1 MGGEPQKAGRD
12 NVDWLDYARFLA
24 AFIVMAFH
32 YLANGPRH
40 GKTGE
45 ATGFGLVGQVAEYGY
60 LGVDLFF
67 IISGFVI
74 FWSAIGRPADKFA
87 VSRASRLW
95 LTFVVCM
102 SFTALVETLT
112 RTDPVT
118 PLRYLVNLTMIPDWL
133 GQKSVDG
140 VYWTLAVEI
149 AFYGAVF
156 LAIVLG
162 WTRRPALLVAAWVGV
177 MAIARLAGTLFGFEP
192 PMLLGGYFPLFASGC
207 ILALLRQE
215 APPRWLWAVLAVNL
229 PLVAHLVYTAA
240 VGFKDEGGVNPWV
253 AVAIVLAFHL
263 PFILFRRARFR
274 LPMARAIGDLTYPLY
289 LLHAGVGYL
298 AIAAL
303 PLNKWLAVGLVMA
316 GAILLAHLVNRF
328 VERPTIGLRAR
339 AFDGLL
345 GRPIRF
351 VLGRIPGRSAPA
363 PAPGVSRPD

>member
-1 MGGEPQKAGRD
+1 MSDGKTKSRD

-40 GKTGE
+40 GKTGA
-45 ATGFGLVGQVAEYGY
+45 ATDFGLIGQVAEYGY

-74 FWSAIGRPADKFA
+74 FWSAIGRPADRFA

-95 LTFVVCM
+95 MTFAVCM
-102 SFTALVETLT
+102 TFTAVIETLT

-162 WTRRPALLVAAWVGV
+162 LTRRPALLIAGWVGV
-177 MAIARLAGTLFGFEP
+177 MVAARIAGMIFGFEP

-207 ILALLRQE
+207 ILALLRQDG
-215 APPRWLWAVLAVNL
+215 APRWLWLVLLANL
-229 PLVAHLVYTAA
+229 PLVALLVHHAA
-240 VGFKDEGGVNPWV
+240 VGYKDDGGVIPMV

-263 PFILFRRARFR
+263 PFILLRKTSLR

-303 PLNKWLAVGLVMA
+303 PVNKWLAVTIVMA

-328 VERPTIGLRAR
+328 VERPTLGLRNR
-339 AFDGLL
+339 AFDRLL
-345 GRPIRF
+345 GAPIRF
-351 VLGRIPGRSAPA
+351 VLGRLPRRGEA
-363 PAPGVSRPD
+363 